1 MKAMISLAIAAFI
14 ASPAHAQVEDAGRW
28 VIYGTTS
35 SQERDARVPGGA
47 IRAAQ
52 PPAKRA
58 EPWTSGAVL
67 KLPRPYAAGEAVSA
81 TFWARAAKPMQTTA
95 AIQGPEPRY
104 AQVATLPL
112 ALTPQWQRFTVAGTA
127 PAALPAGSQALVVT
141 LGQADSAVLLGP
153 VAWAPAPGA
162 AKAFAAYRPA
172 AVPVDLTIPSRDATL
187 AGTLH
192 LPVGRG
198 PFPVAIVIQGHGPNG
213 RGGFDEVIH
222 RLNRDGIAA
231 LEYDKRGIGRST
243 GAYVEDIGLLT
254 ADAQAAVAA
263 MRARSDID
271 ARRIALIG
279 HSQGGV
285 IAPAVAA
292 ADPAI
297 GAVVTLGGSVGDGFP
312 MLATALRQQMIAAK
326 RPPAAIEPAIDAT
339 MALLKA
345 RAAGQSNAA
354 VAPLRTAVVDRIKA
368 LGFSGPE
375 AEEGLKRID
384 TPEAWSAD
392 KVRSATDLAAIK
404 APVLAI
410 FGGKD
415 PLVIAEPEA
424 AAARTALAANPGAKV
439 VVFDDL
445 SHWFQDGAV
454 TGDEKEVGRLGPNIG
469 SPRVVALIGEFVAGA
484 LEQRR

>member
-1 MKAMISLAIAAFI
+1 MKASIPLAIAAFI

-28 VIYGTTS
+28 VIYGTISTH
-35 SQERDARVPGGA
+35 ERDAGVPGGA

-52 PPAKRA
+52 PPATHA

-67 KLPRPYAAGEAVSA
+67 KLPQAIAAGETVAA
-81 TFWARAAKPMQTTA
+81 TFWARAAKPMRTTA
-95 AIQGPEPRY
+95 AIQGPEPSYTR
-104 AQVATLPL
+104 VASTDL

-127 PAALPAGSQALVVT
+127 PAALAAGSQALVVT
-141 LGQADSAVLLGP
+141 LGQVDSAVMLGP
-153 VAWAPAPGA
+153 VAWVPASGA

-172 AVPVDLTIPSRDATL
+172 AVPVDLTIPSKAATL

-192 LPVGRG
+192 LPVGCG
-198 PFPVAIVIQGHGPNG
+198 PFPVAIVLQGHGPNG
-213 RGGFDEVIH
+213 RGGFDEVIA

-231 LEYDKRGIGRST
+231 LEYDKRGIGQST
-243 GAYVEDIGLLT
+243 GTYVEDIGLLT

-263 MRARSDID
+263 MRARPDID
-271 ARRIALIG
+271 GSHVALIG

-285 IAPAVAA
+285 VAPAVAA
-292 ADPAI
+292 ADPSI

-312 MLATALRQQMIAAK
+312 MLANALRQQMIAAR
-326 RPPAAIEPAIDAT
+326 RPPAAIEPAVEAA

-345 RAAGQSNAA
+345 RAAGRSDAS
-354 VAPLRTAVVDRIKA
+354 VAPLRTALVERIEA
-368 LGFSGPE
+368 LGFTRPE

-392 KVRSATDLAAIK
+392 KVHSARDLAATK
-404 APVLAI
+404 APVLAVY
-410 FGGKD
+410 GGRD
-415 PLVIAEPEA
+415 PLVIAAPEA
-424 AAARTALAANPGAKV
+424 AAARTALAANPKAKV

-454 TGDEKEVGRLGPNIG
+454 TGDEKEVEKLGPNIG
-469 SPRVVALIGEFVAGA
+469 SPRVVALVGDFVAGA
-484 LEQRR
+484 LK

>member
-1 MKAMISLAIAAFI
+1 MKATIPLAIAAFI

-28 VIYGTTS
+28 IIYGTTS
-35 SQERDARVPGGA
+35 SHERDAAVPGGA

-52 PPAKRA
+52 PPATRA
-58 EPWTSGAVL
+58 EPSTSGAVL
-67 KLPRPYAAGEAVSA
+67 KMPQAIAAGATVAA
-81 TFWARAAKPMQTTA
+81 TFWARAAKPLRTTA

-104 AQVATLPL
+104 LQVATTPL
-112 ALTPQWQRFTVAGTA
+112 ALTPQWQRFTVTGTA
-127 PAALPAGSQALVVT
+127 PAALAAGSQALVVT
-141 LGQADSAVLLGP
+141 LGTADTQVMLGP
-153 VAWAPAPGA
+153 VAWAPALGA
-162 AKAFAAYRPA
+162 AEAFAAYRPA
-172 AVPVDLTIPSRDATL
+172 AVPVDLTIPSKAATL

-213 RGGFDEVIH
+213 RGGFGEVIA

-231 LEYDKRGIGRST
+231 LEYDKRGIGQST
-243 GAYVEDIGLLT
+243 GVFVEDIGLLT
-254 ADAQAAVAA
+254 ADAAAAVAA
-263 MRARSDID
+263 MRARPDID
-271 ARRIALIG
+271 GHRIALIG

-312 MLATALRQQMIAAK
+312 MLANALRQQMIAAK
-326 RPPAAIEPAIDAT
+326 RPPAAIDPAVDAT
-339 MALLKA
+339 MALLRA
-345 RAAGQSNAA
+345 RAAGQSDAA
-354 VAPLRTAVVDRIKA
+354 VAPLRTAVVDRIEA
-368 LGFSGPE
+368 LGFSRAE

-392 KVRSATDLAAIK
+392 KVHSATDLAATK

-410 FGGKD
+410 YGGKD

-424 AAARTALAANPGAKV
+424 AAARTALAANPWAKV

-454 TGDEKEVGRLGPNIG
+454 TGDEKEVTKLGPNIG
-469 SPRVVALIGEFVAGA
+469 SPRVVALVGDFVAGA
-484 LEQRR
+484 LKQRR

>member
-1 MKAMISLAIAAFI
+1 MKATIPLAIAAFI

-28 VIYGTTS
+28 IIYGTTS
-35 SQERDARVPGGA
+35 THERDTAVPGGA
-47 IRAAQ
+47 IRTAL
-52 PPAKRA
+52 PPMTRA

-67 KLPRPYAAGEAVSA
+67 KLPQTIAAGETVAA
-81 TFWARAAKPMQTTA
+81 TFWARAAKPMRTTA
-95 AIQGPEPRY
+95 AIQGPEPTY
-104 AQVATLPL
+104 AQLATTNLS
-112 ALTPQWQRFTVAGTA
+112 LTPQWQRFTVAGTA
-127 PAALPAGSQALVVT
+127 PATLTAGSQALVVT
-141 LGQADSAVLLGP
+141 LGQADTQVMLGP

-162 AKAFAAYRPA
+162 AKAFATFRPA
-172 AVPVDLTIPSRDATL
+172 AVPVDLTIPSRQTTL

-192 LPVGRG
+192 LPIGRG
-198 PFPVAIVIQGHGPNG
+198 PFPVAVVIQGHGPNG
-213 RGGFDEVIH
+213 RGGFGEVIA

-231 LEYDKRGIGRST
+231 LEYDKRGIGQST

-263 MRARSDID
+263 MRGRPDID
-271 ARRIALIG
+271 GRRIALIG

-312 MLATALRQQMIAAK
+312 MLANALRQQMIAAK
-326 RPPAAIEPAIDAT
+326 RPPAAIDPAVDAT
-339 MALLKA
+339 IALLKA
-345 RAAGQSNAA
+345 RAAGQSDAA
-354 VAPLRTAVVDRIKA
+354 VAPLRTAVVDRIEA
-368 LGFSGPE
+368 LGFSRPE
-375 AEEGLKRID
+375 AEEGLKRVD
-384 TPEAWSAD
+384 VPEAWSAD
-392 KVRSATDLAAIK
+392 KVHSATDLAATK

-410 FGGKD
+410 YGGKD
-415 PLVIAEPEA
+415 PLVIAAPEA

-454 TGDEKEVGRLGPNIG
+454 TGDEKEVAKLGPNLG
-469 SPRVVALIGEFVAGA
+469 SPRVVALVGDFVAGA
-484 LEQRR
+484 LK

>member
-1 MKAMISLAIAAFI
+1 MKATIPLAIATFI

-35 SQERDARVPGGA
+35 THERDAGIPGGA
-47 IRAAQ
+47 VRAAQ
-52 PPAKRA
+52 PPATHA

-67 KLPRPYAAGEAVSA
+67 KLPRAIAAGETVAA
-81 TFWARAAKPMQTTA
+81 TFWARAAKPMRTTA
-95 AIQGPEPRY
+95 AIQGPEPSYR
-104 AQVATLPL
+104 QVASTAL
-112 ALTPQWQRFTVAGTA
+112 ALTPRWQRFTVSGTA
-127 PAALPAGSQALVVT
+127 PTTLVAGSQALVVT
-141 LGQADSAVLLGP
+141 LGQADTQVMLGP
-153 VAWAPAPGA
+153 VAWAPASGA

-172 AVPVDLTIPSRDATL
+172 AVPVDLTILSKAATL

-198 PFPVAIVIQGHGPNG
+198 PFPVAIVLQGHGPNS
-213 RGGFDEVIH
+213 RGGFDEVIA

-231 LEYDKRGIGRST
+231 LEYDKRGIGQST
-243 GAYVEDIGLLT
+243 GTYVEDIGLLT

-263 MRARSDID
+263 MRARPDID
-271 ARRIALIG
+271 GRHIALIG

-285 IAPAVAA
+285 VAPAVAA
-292 ADPAI
+292 ADPSI

-312 MLATALRQQMIAAK
+312 MLANALRQQMIAAK
-326 RPPAAIEPAIDAT
+326 RPPAAIEPAVDAA

-345 RAAGQSNAA
+345 RAAGRSDAS
-354 VAPLRTAVVDRIKA
+354 VTPLRTALVDRIEA
-368 LGFSGPE
+368 LGFNRAE
-375 AEEGLKRID
+375 AEDGLKRID

-392 KVRSATDLAAIK
+392 NVHSARDLAATR

-410 FGGKD
+410 YGGKD
-415 PLVIAEPEA
+415 PLVIGAPEA
-424 AAARTALAANPGAKV
+424 AAARTALAANPRAKV

-454 TGDEKEVGRLGPNIG
+454 TGDEKEVASLGPNIG
-469 SPRVVALIGEFVAGA
+469 SPRIVTLVGDFVAGA
-484 LEQRR
+484 LK